1 MTKHEINKDL
11 DVFEDYVQKTIN
23 RVNENRSNPSKY
35 IKNNVPD
42 EVIPYR
48 FDSEKDN
55 GNGSK

>member
-55 GNGSK
+55 DNGSK